1 MNTTV
6 VLSVLCA
13 VLAVCAI
20 VLACVFAK
28 RKKRIRTITRS
39 IDQYLETGAVTDFST
54 RDDLLAQLQ
63 NAVFD
68 LESRL
73 EREKQ
78 NTRERSRQNTE
89 FISDVSHQLKT
100 PLAGLRLYCEM
111 EHAANPSDH
120 TQKELA
126 LVGKMED
133 LIARLLRLEK
143 IRTDAYAMHFQTYD
157 AADLIDPLIAQ
168 FRHPFPK
175 KKYSVTARG
184 KVRCDQEWLGEAVG
198 NLIKNAS
205 EHTAPDGCVAVS
217 VQEKNGAAQITVQDN
232 GGGVPKQDLPLLFT
246 RFHKAQNALPS
257 SAGIGLAIT
266 KAVVEKH
273 HGTVSAENKN
283 GGLCVVICLP
293 HIDGSVAI

>member
-143 IRTDAYAMHFQTYD
+143 IRTDAYTMHFQTYD

-168 FRHPFPK
+168 FRHLFPK

>member
-13 VLAVCAI
+13 VLAVCVI
-20 VLACVFAK
+20 VLSCVFAK
-28 RKKRIRTITRS
+28 RKKRIRTLTKS
-39 IDQYLETGAVTDFST
+39 IDQYLETGVVTDFST

-126 LVGKMED
+126 LVEKMED
-133 LIARLLRLEK
+133 LIARFLRLEK
-143 IRTDAYAMHFQTYD
+143 IRTDAYTMHFQTYD
-157 AADLIDPLIAQ
+157 AADLINPLIAQ
-168 FRHPFPK
+168 FRHLFPK

>member
-143 IRTDAYAMHFQTYD
+143 IRTDAYTMHFQTYD